1 MTWYWWLLAG
11 VMFSCILIVSAGVIG
26 LFHRPDFDLDESEEF
41 SGVINVRQNI
51 KDQHDSDTVDQLRDD
66 FDNDGA

>member
-1 MTWYWWLLAG
+1 MAWYWWLLAG